1 MELDCTPNVPLHEND
16 ISNIIL
22 GDKSLDLLTDII
34 AMKTKNEMLTELLK
48 KLQSLRNDISY
59 LTDFSLKCFAHCGS
73 REFR

>member
-22 GDKSLDLLTDII
+22 GDQSLDVLTDII

-59 LTDFSLKCFAHCGS
+59 LTDFSLNRFVHCGG